1 MAKGKNKESQ
11 KSKPET
17 MDLVIDHELIGV
29 TPEMIDWW
37 WMNMVNSDYYKLWH
51 PEDHVSIEWEVPP
64 VRKGNIGAVHIAEE
78 KIGDSP
84 VAKLHIKVVDPA
96 TSPIVAT
103 YSHVRATCMID
114 ANGNPVTWIVHE
126 YESQP
131 GGTRMRS
138 TFRLPADAPK
148 QFVDALRKH
157 NKEEMGQFPK
167 FLPGLYRQKN

>member
-1 MAKGKNKESQ
+1 MTNVKDEKSQ
-11 KSKPET
+11 GSKPET

-64 VRKGNIGAVHIAEE
+64 VREGNIGAIHIAEE
-78 KIGDSP
+78 KIGEFP
-84 VAKLHIKVVDPA
+84 VTKLRIKVIDPA

-103 YSHVRATCMID
+103 YTHVRATCTID
-114 ANGNPVTWIVHE
+114 ANGNPATWIVHE

-138 TFRLPADAPK
+138 TFRLPADSPRE
-148 QFVDALRKH
+148 FVDALRKH

>member
-1 MAKGKNKESQ
+1 MAKGKNKKSPG
-11 KSKPET
+11 SKPET

-84 VAKLHIKVVDPA
+84 VTKLHIKVVDPA

-114 ANGNPVTWIVHE
+114 ANGNPATWIVHE

-138 TFRLPADAPK
+138 TFRLPADSPK

-167 FLPGLYRQKN
+167 FLPGLYRQNH

>member
-1 MAKGKNKESQ
+1 MAKGKNKKSQ
-11 KSKPET
+11 GSKPET

-84 VAKLHIKVVDPA
+84 VTKLHIRVVDPA

-114 ANGNPVTWIVHE
+114 ANGNPATWIVHE

-138 TFRLPADAPK
+138 TFRLPADSPK

-167 FLPGLYRQKN
+167 FLPGLYRQNH